1 MLWFICGVPMNSGW
15 FRCLCF
21 DELIKKKKTYRKCY
35 SFAYRAK
42 ALEEI
47 GTKVTDGSFSVI
59 TPPTPNPFRHRT
71 LEGNRTQLVLKII
84 RFLLYNHY
92 YY

>member
-1 MLWFICGVPMNSGW
+1 V
-15 FRCLCF
+15 
-21 DELIKKKKTYRKCY
+21 
-35 SFAYRAK
+35 K

-59 TPPTPNPFRHRT
+59 TPPPPNPFRHRT

>member
-1 MLWFICGVPMNSGW
+1 V
-15 FRCLCF
+15 
-21 DELIKKKKTYRKCY
+21 
-35 SFAYRAK
+35 K
-42 ALEEI
+42 ALEES

-59 TPPTPNPFRHRT
+59 TPTPNPFRHRT
-71 LEGNRTQLVLKII
+71 LEGNRTQVVLKII